1 MATMQFDLEL
11 IFPIRDAAS
20 AELMT
25 LKAAC
30 LSNAGIIDARQRKI
44 VEQRAQRF
52 LGQNALQHSPAFE
65 RGMRAVGSIHA
76 ARAARNAHRGLIGL
90 TTA

>member
-1 MATMQFDLEL
+1 MGMATMQFDVEL

-20 AELMT
+20 AKLMT

-52 LGQNALQHSPAFE
+52 LGQNAFQHSSAACARSDPS
-65 RGMRAVGSIHA
+65 RG
-76 ARAARNAHRGLIGL
+76 ARGAQCALRPDQQFRS
-90 TTA
+90 